1 MFATSTEPPGLPQQR
16 PADVTLVPLRLDLA
30 EARLRELEPLL
41 SPAERDRA
49 ARLVPRAAQRFIA
62 GRGQLRQLLGRLVG
76 AAPEALEFEAGPAG
90 KPVLGGRHAGGWQ
103 FNVSHSQDR
112 GLVACSAALPVGIDL
127 ECVAATH
134 TTAWA
139 DDLAGS
145 ILGAGEHVAYRL
157 LPGPDRPRA
166 LVEAWVAKE
175 ALLKATGAGVAAGVR
190 HVLLPAPLPRAT
202 IIAAAPP
209 TRAPLAA
216 VAGLGPGSW
225 AVCLLDLGPDV
236 RAALAC
242 PRAECRI
249 ALEEGWDGRPPPGG

>member
-1 MFATSTEPPGLPQQR
+1 MFATSTEPPGLPRR
-16 PADVTLVPLRLDLA
+16 PPIDVTLVPLRLDPTD
-30 EARLRELEPLL
+30 ARLHELESLL

-49 ARLVPRAAQRFIA
+49 ARLVRPAARRFVA

-76 AAPEALEFEAGPAG
+76 AAPESLQFEAGPAG

-145 ILGAGEHVAYRL
+145 ILAAEELVAYRL

-175 ALLKATGAGVAAGVR
+175 AVLKATGAGVAAGVR
-190 HVLLPAPLPRAT
+190 HVRLPAELPRT
-202 IIAAAPP
+202 RIAAEAPP
-209 TRAPLAA
+209 TRATLAA
-216 VAGLGPGSW
+216 VAGLGPSGW
-225 AVCLLDLGPDV
+225 AVCLLELGPDV

-242 PRAECRI
+242 AQMECRI
-249 ALEEGWDGRPPPGG
+249 ALEDGWHDGPPPRG